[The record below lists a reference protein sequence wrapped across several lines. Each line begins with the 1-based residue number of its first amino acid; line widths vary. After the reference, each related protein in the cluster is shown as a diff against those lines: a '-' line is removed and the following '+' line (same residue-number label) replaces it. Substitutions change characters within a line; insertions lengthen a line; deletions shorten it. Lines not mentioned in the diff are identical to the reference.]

1 MGGCAGGGRG
11 HSSSRTAYR
20 GRPTVSSTHR
30 ERSAVLTAH
39 SGQHH
44 SGRAEVTACQDVSK
58 GRYVLYAKGAFDAAT
73 SSVLVQA
80 LCQARQA
87 GISGLVIDCSAVTFA
102 DVSFLRALLSGNSH
116 GTRVAVTAPSLA
128 VCRLLEATDTTG
140 RLLAAPEA
148 HSASRGCSGEAV
160 TRAGR

>member
-1 MGGCAGGGRG
+1 M
-11 HSSSRTAYR
+11 
-20 GRPTVSSTHR
+20 
-30 ERSAVLTAH
+30 LTAH